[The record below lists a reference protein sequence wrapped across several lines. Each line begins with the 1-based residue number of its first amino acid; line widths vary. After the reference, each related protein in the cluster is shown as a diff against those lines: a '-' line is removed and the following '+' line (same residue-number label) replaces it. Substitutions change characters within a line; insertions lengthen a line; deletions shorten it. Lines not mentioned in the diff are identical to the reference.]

1 MNRKTGVGALLL
13 RFAENTLHPVTVDRV
28 VLPALADLQ
37 HECAAEGASVYTRV
51 RAYGGVLKAL
61 AICVAGDAVRD
72 RDCHLAP
79 LAVRLLAA
87 LAILVLL
94 LTLPAAANIVRFGE
108 SFGVGAAITLY
119 LLLTPSSI
127 PLALP
132 CALFFA
138 LALHRLSG
146 SQPAGRMM
154 PAVVAAVLVSAIVMT
169 ALVTVLMPIGNR
181 AWRNYIA
188 SQFRSQGHS
197 VTLGVGLSDMT
208 WSDLNDRIR
217 HPASVRA
224 EVEARAHRQDRIAMV
239 LSVFVLAPL
248 GVSLAGRWRSRLG
261 TLTAAVALLA
271 LYSFCFTHGW
281 NNSGRFPALWAW
293 SANAAFFV
301 LGVGLIVARVPRA
314 AGEG

>member
-13 RFAENTLHPVTVDRV
+13 RFAENTLHPVTVDRI

-37 HECAAEGASVYTRV
+37 HECSAERASVYTRV

-61 AICVAGDAVRD
+61 AICIAGDAARD
-72 RDCHLAP
+72 RDRHLAP

-87 LAILVLL
+87 MAILVLL
-94 LTLPAAANIVRFGE
+94 LTLPTAANIVRFGE
-108 SFGVGAAITLY
+108 SFGVGAALTAY

-138 LALHRLSG
+138 LALHRFSG
-146 SQPAGRMM
+146 SQPAGRLM
-154 PAVVAAVLVSAIVMT
+154 PTAVAAVLISAIVMT
-169 ALVTVLMPIGNR
+169 AMVTALVPIGNR
-181 AWRNYIA
+181 AWREYVA

-208 WSDLNDRIR
+208 WTGLNDRIR

-224 EVEARAHRQDRIAMV
+224 EVEARDHRQGRIAMV
-239 LSVFVLAPL
+239 LSVFVLAVL
-248 GVSLAGRWRSRLG
+248 GVSLAGRWRSRVG
-261 TLTAAVALLA
+261 TLAAAVALLA
-271 LYSFCFTHGW
+271 LYVVCFTHGW
-281 NNSGRFPALWAW
+281 NNGGRPLALWAW
-293 SANAAFFV
+293 CANAAFFV
-301 LGVGLIVARVPRA
+301 LGVGLIVSRVPRA
-314 AGEG
+314 PGQG